1 METLKLYQL
10 LYIIDIDNYKKDYKR
25 FNLDFQNINKF
36 DISENLYNIFKKY
49 FGIELI
55 FNNDEKVEFFN
66 LFDNN
71 FGKNNDNLVIMAPEF
86 NNCLPFDNID
96 FLYYLSFLKK

>member
-1 METLKLYQL
+1 M
-10 LYIIDIDNYKKDYKR
+10 
-25 FNLDFQNINKF
+25 
-36 DISENLYNIFKKY
+36 FKKY

-86 NNCLPFDNID
+86 KNCLPFDNIY
-96 FLYYLSFLKK
+96 FLDYLSFLKK